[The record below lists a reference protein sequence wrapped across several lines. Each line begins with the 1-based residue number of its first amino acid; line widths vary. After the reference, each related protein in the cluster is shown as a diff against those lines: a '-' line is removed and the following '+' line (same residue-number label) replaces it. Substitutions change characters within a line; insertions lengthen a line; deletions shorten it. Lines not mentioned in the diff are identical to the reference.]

1 VIPFSCVATEGNT
14 FAGPRTR
21 HVFKILF
28 GSLPI
33 PFSATDVVWQAS
45 PERVIYL
52 GAEASVALQPV
63 KMFDENFVEEI
74 DVSSGQERRKP
85 AESIVAQLFRTHAHK
100 VRHLLAYK
108 LRSPEDAQDATQ
120 DVFLKLVRR
129 EHTGALREQATA
141 YMHSAARTVAID
153 TERRRHADTLHQHDD
168 VEEREP
174 AAQVSSHDEALHWR
188 QAVTLLVQCL
198 QDLPERA
205 QQVFV
210 LYHFEGLSHVE
221 ITMRL
226 NVSLR
231 SVERHMARAMA
242 HCKSR
247 LGDYL

>member
-1 VIPFSCVATEGNT
+1 M
-14 FAGPRTR
+14 
-21 HVFKILF
+21 
-28 GSLPI
+28 
-33 PFSATDVVWQAS
+33 
-45 PERVIYL
+45 
-52 GAEASVALQPV
+52 
-63 KMFDENFVEEI
+63 KMFDDTFVEGI
-74 DVSSGQERRKP
+74 DVSSAQERRKP
-85 AESIVAQLFRTHAHK
+85 TDSIVAQLFRTHAHK

-120 DVFLKLVRR
+120 DVSLKLLCR
-129 EHTGALREQATA
+129 ERTGALREQATG

-153 TERRRHADTLHQHDD
+153 AERRRHADTLHQHDD
-168 VEEREP
+168 LEEREP
-174 AAQVSSHDEALHWR
+174 IAQVSSHDEALHWR
-188 QAVTLLVQCL
+188 QAVASLVQRL